1 MPLDSPA
8 GGGIQ
13 RRCRQSLAS
22 AQAEAGVMPRAAH
35 RVLDDQPLAERPAV
49 MRAGRADR
57 EDLPAA
63 PSQQHC
69 VVANLTD
76 KRRTIGELAFGNT
89 VRQVRFVL
97 TCVRH
102 LILPQTRVVASTLR

>member
-1 MPLDSPA
+1 
-8 GGGIQ
+8 
-13 RRCRQSLAS
+13 
-22 AQAEAGVMPRAAH
+22 MPRAAH
-35 RVLDDQPLAERPAV
+35 RVLDDQPLAELPAV

-63 PSQQHC
+63 ASQQHC

-102 LILPQTRVVASTLR
+102 LILPQNVWLLQLSADAPVSSSFNTTASLCASSRAA